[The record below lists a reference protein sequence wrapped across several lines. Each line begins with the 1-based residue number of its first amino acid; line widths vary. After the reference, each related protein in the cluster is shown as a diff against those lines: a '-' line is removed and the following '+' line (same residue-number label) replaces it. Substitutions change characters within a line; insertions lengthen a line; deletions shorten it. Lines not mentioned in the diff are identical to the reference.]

1 MTQPPS
7 PMTLV
12 ALATGYQRSR
22 VLFAFIELKV
32 PTLLADGPLSLGDI
46 ARELGADP
54 LAAGRFLNA
63 AVSLGLLVRD
73 GDVYENAPDSQ
84 RFLVCGSPTYLGD
97 LFARYD
103 RGSCSNVWAQFADR
117 LCSWRAGA
125 TILSTEAIPVGGE
138 LDGQHQLSLLA
149 GEALGCALDLS
160 THRQLLDLGG
170 GTGAMSIALCRRYPA
185 LHAIVLDLPPIAKV
199 ARDYVHKSG
208 LTDRIEVREGDL
220 VAGPLPGGCDIVLLA
235 NVLSMLSAETSTA
248 LLGRVWERLPPAGTV
263 VLSGAMLD
271 AEETG
276 PLSAL
281 LLCLEDIAL
290 GAADVERSG
299 ASYSDWFQL
308 AGFERIERQMYFD
321 SMCAVVGHKPRAVAD
336 HG

>member
-1 MTQPPS
+1 MISHTS
-7 PMTLV
+7 PTTLV

-22 VLFAFIELKV
+22 VLFTVIELKV
-32 PTLLADGPLSLGDI
+32 PTLLAEGPKPPEDI

-54 LAAGRFLNA
+54 LATERFLDA
-63 AVSLGLLVRD
+63 CVALGLLVQD
-73 GDVYENAPDSQ
+73 GDAYGNAPDSQ
-84 RFLVCGSPTYLGD
+84 RYLVCGSPTYLGD
-97 LFARYD
+97 LFARHD
-103 RGSCSNVWAQFADR
+103 RASCSNVWTQFPDR
-117 LCSWRAGA
+117 LCSWRPGS
-125 TILSTEAIPVGGE
+125 TMVSTEAIPVGVE
-138 LDGQHQLSLLA
+138 RDGQHQLSLLA

-185 LHAIVLDLPPIAKV
+185 LRAIVLDLPAVVEV
-199 ARDYVHKSG
+199 ARGYVRESG
-208 LTDRIEVREGDL
+208 LSDRIEVRAGDL

-248 LLGRVWERLPPAGTV
+248 VLDRICERLPPAGTI

-271 AEETG
+271 DEETR
-276 PLSAL
+276 PLAAL

-290 GAADVERSG
+290 GAPDVERSG
-299 ASYSDWFQL
+299 ASYSDWLQR

-321 SMCAVVGHKPRAVAD
+321 SMCAVVGHKPR
-336 HG
+336 